1 MLKGRLG
8 QSLVGGEDL
17 EPLLH
22 LHKAGWEIWY
32 NPAMETYHQIP
43 RWRLERA
50 YLVSLS
56 RGVGLNSCCL
66 RMMNTPFWERLNVL
80 SRIFMGSLRRL
91 VVHLLRYR
99 AALLEGAK
107 AQSSFNDLVEAC
119 ELAFYWGYLLSPFY
133 FFQTS
138 LTRHISW
145 LSLGAKYCRRQKLG
159 SLHEG

>member
-1 MLKGRLG
+1 
-8 QSLVGGEDL
+8 
-17 EPLLH
+17 
-22 LHKAGWEIWY
+22 
-32 NPAMETYHQIP
+32 
-43 RWRLERA
+43 
-50 YLVSLS
+50 
-56 RGVGLNSCCL
+56 
-66 RMMNTPFWERLNVL
+66 MMNTPFWERLNVL

-145 LSLGAKYCRRQKLG
+145 LSLGQNTADVRNSALSTKANF
-159 SLHEG
+159 